1 MSYYKRDIGQFFVWL
16 RNGISFCVTWFLLL
30 LLMRNQILDID
41 SLSTDSLLKML
52 LFVTGGVLI
61 FSLIFT
67 KVIIKKW
74 RFVTRLTWFMILISI
89 YECIG
94 FYWLGLFEDKG
105 TVIQWLIFAGIVL
118 ASYFISIGIYSQY
131 SKKRGELY
139 TQALQNYQNRT
150 KSTRAS
156 D

>member
-1 MSYYKRDIGQFFVWL
+1 MDCYKRDIGQFFVWL

-30 LLMRNQILDID
+30 LVIRNQILDID
-41 SLSTDSLLKML
+41 SLSTDGLSKML

-61 FSLIFT
+61 FNLIFT

-105 TVIQWLIFAGIVL
+105 NVIQWLIFAGIVL

-139 TQALQNYQNRT
+139 TQALQRYQNRN
-150 KSTRAS
+150 AS